1 VISPERLGETKDPDA
16 LVRSGREDAWQ
27 ALLEH
32 GECGVAWRAKE
43 FVADVTHDAPLP
55 QRREALGRAGA
66 WLGSLPPRLALEQED
81 AVRTVA
87 KVCGYSPEAVER
99 AFRARFFR
107 AMTVQRGSLE
117 EPQRPMES
125 GVEL

>member
-1 VISPERLGETKDPDA
+1 VEL
-16 LVRSGREDAWQ
+16 WH

-32 GECGVAWRAKE
+32 RECGVTWRAKE
-43 FVADVTHDAPLP
+43 LACEVTPDSALP
-55 QRREALGRAGA
+55 RRREALGRAGA

-81 AVRTVA
+81 AVGAVA
-87 KVCGYSPEAVER
+87 QTCGYSAEAVER

-107 AMTVQRGSLE
+107 DVSVARDSLE
-117 EPQRPMES
+117 ESRPRVGV